1 MDVSTISRVLWLRRT
16 LSQRE
21 RWTETQLRDHQRRE
35 LAKVR
40 AFASARSPF
49 YRRFHDG
56 LAEAPL
62 AGLPVLTKAALM
74 DNFDEISTDP
84 IVRLADLQVYL
95 DGLHGDDLFRGRYWV
110 SATSGSSGRRSI
122 IANNRQEWA
131 MILASYLRANQW
143 AGIRTGPAHRVK
155 MAVVGSTTPWHQ
167 SSRVAASARSPFIAS
182 ERLSAAAPLP
192 ELVARLNKFQPD
204 VLVAYGS
211 MIRTLACEQ
220 LAGQLTIAPRGV
232 NSSSEVLTAEAR
244 AAATHAWNTAPF
256 NVYAATETGG
266 IAAECDQH
274 RGMHLFEDLV
284 IPEVVDDDYNPVPP
298 GEPGSRLLVTVLF
311 SRTIP
316 LIRYE
321 MTDRLRLADR
331 PCPCGRPFR
340 LVESIEGRTDDV
352 LVLSAAAGGTVGVH
366 PVVFHQVLDLLDA
379 SGWQVQQQRREL
391 RVLVASPGAGFNA
404 AATERDVQ
412 VALVAAGVLAPVVHL
427 SVVEAIPAGP
437 SGKRPFVAALPTP

>member
-16 LSQRE
+16 LRQRE

-40 AFASARSPF
+40 AFASANSPF
-49 YRRFHDG
+49 YWRFHDG
-56 LAEAPL
+56 LGDAPL
-62 AGLPVLTKAALM
+62 GELPVLTKATLM

-84 IVRLADLQVYL
+84 IVRLADLQEYL
-95 DGLHGDDLFRGRYWV
+95 DDLHSDELFRSRYWV
-110 SATSGSSGRRSI
+110 SATSGSSGRKSI
-122 IANNRQEWA
+122 IPNNRQEWA

-143 AGIRTGPAHRVK
+143 AGVRIGPAHRVK
-155 MAVVGSTTPWHQ
+155 MAMVSSTTPWHQ
-167 SSRVAASARSPFIAS
+167 SSRVAAMARSPFVIS
-182 ERLSAAAPLP
+182 ELLSAAAPLH

-204 VLVAYGS
+204 VVVSYGS
-211 MIRTLACEQ
+211 MIRMLAFEQ
-220 LAGQLTIAPRGV
+220 LAGQLKIAPRSV
-232 NSSSEVLTAEAR
+232 NSSSEVLTGEAR
-244 AAATHAWNTAPF
+244 AAATRAWNIAPF

-284 IPEVVDDDYNPVPP
+284 IPEVVDDGYDPVPP

-311 SRTIP
+311 SRTVP

-321 MTDRLRLADR
+321 ITDRLRLADG

-340 LVESIEGRTDDV
+340 LVESIEGRTDDM
-352 LVLSAAAGGTVGVH
+352 LVLSAPDGRTVGVH

-379 SGWQVQQQRREL
+379 SGWQVSQQKREL
-391 RVLVASPGAGFNA
+391 RVLVASPGPGFNA
-404 AATERDVQ
+404 ATTEREVQ
-412 VALVAAGVLAPVVHL
+412 VALAAVGVLAPVVHL
-427 SVVEAIPAGP
+427 SVVDTIPAGP
-437 SGKRPFVAALPTP
+437 AGKRPFVVASPTP

>member
-16 LSQRE
+16 LRQRE

-40 AFASARSPF
+40 ALASANSAF
-49 YRRFHDG
+49 YRRFHRG
-56 LAEAPL
+56 LGDAPL
-62 AGLPVLTKAALM
+62 GELPVLTKTALM
-74 DNFDEISTDP
+74 DHFDEISTDP
-84 IVRLADLQVYL
+84 IVRLAELQVYL
-95 DGLHGDDLFRGRYWV
+95 DELHSDDLFRGRYWV
-110 SATSGSSGRRSI
+110 SATSGSSGRKSI

-143 AGIRTGPAHRVK
+143 SGVRTGPAHRVK
-155 MAVVGSTTPWHQ
+155 MAVVSSNTPWHQ

-192 ELVARLNKFQPD
+192 EVVARLNKFQPD
-204 VLVAYGS
+204 ILVAYGS
-211 MIRTLACEQ
+211 MIRTLAYEQ
-220 LAGQLTIAPRGV
+220 LAGQLKITPRGV
-232 NSSSEVLTAEAR
+232 NSSSEVLTGEAR
-244 AAATHAWNTAPF
+244 AAATHAWNIAPF

-284 IPEVVDDDYNPVPP
+284 IPEVVDDDYNPVPL

-311 SRTIP
+311 SRTVP

-331 PCPCGRPFR
+331 LCPCGRPFR

-352 LVLSAAAGGTVGVH
+352 IVLCAPDGGTVGVH

-379 SGWQVQQQRREL
+379 SGWQVSQQKQGL
-391 RVLVASPGAGFNA
+391 RVLVARPSAGFDQS
-404 AATERDVQ
+404 ATERGVQ
-412 VALVAAGVLAPVVHL
+412 AALAAAGAVAPVVHL
-427 SVVEAIPAGP
+427 LVVDTIPAGP
-437 SGKRPFVAALPTP
+437 AGKRPFVVALPTP